1 MNSFIL
7 NIKQVDYV
15 LIASI
20 LDSVITAVK
29 NINQKPLIK
38 DLYAINIK
46 DIDTLIK
53 ELVGEQFVFMLFN
66 VMFNKS
72 LQLFK

>member
-20 LDSVITAVK
+20 LESVITAVK
-29 NINQKPLIK
+29 NINQKLLIK
-38 DLYAINIK
+38 DLHAINIK